1 MARSYTNLILEMND
15 DGYFDKDQLIRDLL
29 CWMDEADVKEFY
41 ERFIEEDE
49 EDEEEEEEA

>member
-15 DGYFDKDQLIRDLL
+15 EGCFDKNQLIRDLL
-29 CWMDEADVKEFY
+29 CWMDESEVKEFY
-41 ERFIEEDE
+41 ERYIE